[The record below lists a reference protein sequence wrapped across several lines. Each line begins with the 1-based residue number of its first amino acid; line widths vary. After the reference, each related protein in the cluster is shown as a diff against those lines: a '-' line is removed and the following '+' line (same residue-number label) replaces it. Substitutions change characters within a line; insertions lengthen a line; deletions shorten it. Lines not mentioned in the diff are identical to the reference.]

1 MISKMRFI
9 ITTVSCMMATSVFAG
24 GLPIEDNSTSLE
36 NTSNAISSAD
46 ASSDTNDT
54 SSPLSAGSSSVS
66 DVPETSATSEA
77 AGASNDDNNEDED
90 GFDAIE
96 DDPLIVDATAIMD
109 DDGMGEVSVQWQMLS
124 KDGGWM
130 NLTGAT
136 QQSFTPRQIHVSHRL
151 RVVITYVDGQGN
163 LETLIS
169 PSSSEVKNVND
180 KPTGAPILLGNPFE
194 EDALVV
200 DTSTISDED
209 GIGSYEVIW
218 QRSSTKTNWQT
229 FPNATS
235 EVLRL
240 TQSHVGFSYRS
251 VITYMDNQ
259 GTREILISNPSETVA
274 NVDDPVEGEVIIVG
288 KALEGSA
295 LSVTTSG
302 VSDEDGIASLSVSW
316 EASNDGRT
324 WRAIDGSNFNQI
336 ALNQSHVGLQIRAKA
351 SVVDTFGVETL
362 IYSQPSNTVKNVNNK
377 PSGSINVRRVGS

>member
-1 MISKMRFI
+1 MTGKMRI
-9 ITTVSCMMATSVFAG
+9 MILAATCMLTTSAYAG
-24 GLPIEDNSTSLE
+24 GLPGTDE
-36 NTSNAISSAD
+36 NGSVETDENAINASDVSTENNSPLNT
-46 ASSDTNDT
+46 ASSGNA
-54 SSPLSAGSSSVS
+54 L
-66 DVPETSATSEA
+66 PETSATSQS
-77 AGASNDDNNEDED
+77 AGATNTTNEDED
-90 GFDAIE
+90 GGFVAIE

-136 QQSFTPRQIHVSHRL
+136 QQSFTPRQIHVGHRL

-169 PSSSEVKNVND
+169 PSSTEVKNVND

-229 FPNATS
+229 FPNTTS

-288 KALEGSA
+288 NALEGSA

-316 EASNDGRT
+316 EASKDGRT

-336 ALNQSHVGLQIRAKA
+336 ALNQSHVGFQIRAKA
-351 SVVDTFGVETL
+351 SVVDSFGVETL

-377 PSGSINVRRVGS
+377 PSGTINVRRVGS

>member
-1 MISKMRFI
+1 MTGKMRI
-9 ITTVSCMMATSVFAG
+9 MILAATCMLTTSAFAG
-24 GLPIEDNSTSLE
+24 GLPGTDE
-36 NTSNAISSAD
+36 NGSVETDENAINASDVSTENNSPLNT
-46 ASSDTNDT
+46 ASSGNA
-54 SSPLSAGSSSVS
+54 L
-66 DVPETSATSEA
+66 PETSATSQS
-77 AGASNDDNNEDED
+77 AGATNTTNEDED
-90 GFDAIE
+90 GGFVAIE

-136 QQSFTPRQIHVSHRL
+136 QQSFTPRQIHVGHRL

-169 PSSSEVKNVND
+169 PSSTEVKNVND

-229 FPNATS
+229 FPNTTS

-288 KALEGSA
+288 NALEGSV

-316 EASNDGRT
+316 EASKDGRT

-336 ALNQSHVGLQIRAKA
+336 ALNQSHVGFQIRAKA
-351 SVVDTFGVETL
+351 SVVDSFGVETL

-377 PSGSINVRRVGS
+377 PSGTINVRRVGS

>member
-1 MISKMRFI
+1 MIGKTRFI
-9 ITTVSCMMATSVFAG
+9 ITAASFMFATSVCAISANAG
-24 GLPIEDNSTSLE
+24 GLPDAETDSAETSANE
-36 NTSNAISSAD
+36 TSSASPLNT
-46 ASSDTNDT
+46 ASSSGNET
-54 SSPLSAGSSSVS
+54 PG
-66 DVPETSATSEA
+66 TSATSSA
-77 AGASNDDNNEDED
+77 AGASNTGDGGED
-90 GFDAIE
+90 GEGFVAIE

-136 QQSFTPRQIHVSHRL
+136 QQSFTPRQIHVGHRL

-169 PSSSEVKNVND
+169 PSSTKVKNVND
-180 KPTGAPILLGNPFE
+180 KPSGAPILLGNALE

-209 GIGSYEVIW
+209 GIGAYEVIW
-218 QRSSTKTNWQT
+218 QRSSTRTEWQT

-240 TQSHVGFSYRS
+240 GQSHVGFSYRS
-251 VITYMDNQ
+251 VITYVDNQ

-274 NVDDPVEGEVIIVG
+274 NVDDPVEGEVMIVG
-288 KALEGSA
+288 KPLEGSM

-316 EASNDGRT
+316 EASKDGRN
-324 WRAIDGSNFNQI
+324 WRAIDGSNYNQI
-336 ALNQSHVGLQIRAKA
+336 SLNQSHVGLQIRAKA

-377 PSGSINVRRVGS
+377 PSGTINVRRVGS

>member
-1 MISKMRFI
+1 
-9 ITTVSCMMATSVFAG
+9 
-24 GLPIEDNSTSLE
+24 
-36 NTSNAISSAD
+36 
-46 ASSDTNDT
+46 
-54 SSPLSAGSSSVS
+54 
-66 DVPETSATSEA
+66 
-77 AGASNDDNNEDED
+77 
-90 GFDAIE
+90 
-96 DDPLIVDATAIMD
+96 MD

-136 QQSFTPRQIHVSHRL
+136 QQSFTPRQLHVGHRL

-169 PSSSEVKNVND
+169 PSSTEVRNVND

-274 NVDDPVEGEVIIVG
+274 NVDDPVEGEVMIVG
-288 KALEGSA
+288 NALEGSA

-316 EASNDGRT
+316 EASSDGRN
-324 WRAIDGSNFNQI
+324 WRAIDGSNYNQI
-336 ALNQSHVGLQIRAKA
+336 ALNQSHVGFQIRAKA

-362 IYSQPSNTVKNVNNK
+362 IYSQPSNTIKNVNNQ
-377 PSGSINVRRVGS
+377 PSGTINVRRVGG

>member
-1 MISKMRFI
+1 MIGKMHLI
-9 ITTVSCMMATSVFAG
+9 ITAVSCVMATTAFAG
-24 GLPIEDNSTSLE
+24 GLPGADENGSIEAEANALDASI
-36 NTSNAISSAD
+36 NTSNNS
-46 ASSDTNDT
+46 N
-54 SSPLSAGSSSVS
+54 SPLNTGSSSGNAI
-66 DVPETSATSEA
+66 PETSATSQSSGA
-77 AGASNDDNNEDED
+77 ASNGGSNDDE
-90 GFDAIE
+90 GFVAIE

-136 QQSFTPRQIHVSHRL
+136 QQSFTPRQLHVGHRL

-169 PSSSEVKNVND
+169 PSSTEVRNVND

-274 NVDDPVEGEVIIVG
+274 NVDDPVEGEVMIVG
-288 KALEGSA
+288 NALEGSA

-316 EASNDGRT
+316 EASSDGRI
-324 WRAIDGSNFNQI
+324 WRAIDGSNYNQI
-336 ALNQSHVGLQIRAKA
+336 ALNQSHVGFQIRAKA

-362 IYSQPSNTVKNVNNK
+362 IYSQPSNTVKNVNNQ
-377 PSGSINVRRVGS
+377 PSGTINVRRVGS

>member
-1 MISKMRFI
+1 MIGKMHLI
-9 ITTVSCMMATSVFAG
+9 ITAVSCMIVTSAFAG
-24 GLPIEDNSTSLE
+24 GLPGADENGSIEAE
-36 NTSNAISSAD
+36 ANALD
-46 ASSDTNDT
+46 AANDT
-54 SSPLSAGSSSVS
+54 SNTNGSPLHSGSSSGNEM
-66 DVPETSATSEA
+66 PETSATSLSSGVA
-77 AGASNDDNNEDED
+77 NNDNSNDDE
-90 GFDAIE
+90 GFVAIE

-109 DDGMGEVSVQWQMLS
+109 DDGMGEVSVQWQMMS

-136 QQSFTPRQIHVSHRL
+136 QQSFTPRQLHVGHSL

-169 PSSSEVKNVND
+169 PKSTDVKNVND

-251 VITYMDNQ
+251 VITYMDMQ

-274 NVDDPVEGEVIIVG
+274 NVDDPVEGEVMIVG
-288 KALEGSA
+288 NALEGSA

-316 EASNDGRT
+316 EASSDGRN
-324 WRAIDGSNFNQI
+324 WRAIDGSNYNQI
-336 ALNQSHVGLQIRAKA
+336 ALNQSHVGFQIRAKA

-362 IYSQPSNTVKNVNNK
+362 IYSQPSNTVKNVNNQ
-377 PSGSINVRRVGS
+377 PSGTINVRRVGG

>member
-1 MISKMRFI
+1 MTGKMRI
-9 ITTVSCMMATSVFAG
+9 MILAATCMLTTSAFAG
-24 GLPIEDNSTSLE
+24 GLPGTDE
-36 NTSNAISSAD
+36 NGSVETD
-46 ASSDTNDT
+46 ASAIDASDVSTENN
-54 SSPLSAGSSSVS
+54 SPLNTASSGNVA
-66 DVPETSATSEA
+66 PETSATSQASGA
-77 AGASNDDNNEDED
+77 ANTTNEDED
-90 GFDAIE
+90 GGFVAIE

-136 QQSFTPRQIHVSHRL
+136 QQSFTPRQIHVGHRL

-169 PSSSEVKNVND
+169 PSSTEVKNVND

-288 KALEGSA
+288 NALEGSA

-316 EASNDGRT
+316 EASKDGRT

-336 ALNQSHVGLQIRAKA
+336 ALNQAHVGFQIRAKA

-377 PSGSINVRRVGS
+377 PSGTINVRRVGS

>member
-1 MISKMRFI
+1 MTGKMRI
-9 ITTVSCMMATSVFAG
+9 MILAATCMLTTSAFAG
-24 GLPIEDNSTSLE
+24 GLPGTDENGSVETDANVNNASDISTE
-36 NTSNAISSAD
+36 NN
-46 ASSDTNDT
+46 
-54 SSPLSAGSSSVS
+54 SPLNTASTGNAA
-66 DVPETSATSEA
+66 PETSATSQA
-77 AGASNDDNNEDED
+77 AGASNTTNENDDG
-90 GFDAIE
+90 GFIAIE

-136 QQSFTPRQIHVSHRL
+136 QQSFTPRQIHVGHRL

-169 PSSSEVKNVND
+169 PSSTEVKNVND

-229 FPNATS
+229 FPNTTS

-288 KALEGSA
+288 NAVEGSA

-316 EASNDGRT
+316 EASKDGRT

-336 ALNQSHVGLQIRAKA
+336 ALNQAHVGFQIRAKA

-377 PSGSINVRRVGS
+377 PSGTINVRRVGS

>member
-1 MISKMRFI
+1 MTGKMRI
-9 ITTVSCMMATSVFAG
+9 MILAATCMLTTSAFAG
-24 GLPIEDNSTSLE
+24 GLPGTDE
-36 NTSNAISSAD
+36 NGSVETDENAISASD
-46 ASSDTNDT
+46 VSTENNSPLNTASSGNA
-54 SSPLSAGSSSVS
+54 L
-66 DVPETSATSEA
+66 PETSATSQS
-77 AGASNDDNNEDED
+77 AGATNTTNEDED
-90 GFDAIE
+90 GGFVAIE

-136 QQSFTPRQIHVSHRL
+136 QQSFTPRQIHVGHRL

-169 PSSSEVKNVND
+169 PSSTEVKNVND

-229 FPNATS
+229 FPNTTS

-288 KALEGSA
+288 NALEGSA

-316 EASNDGRT
+316 EASKDGRT

-336 ALNQSHVGLQIRAKA
+336 ALNQSHVGFQIRAKA
-351 SVVDTFGVETL
+351 SVVDSFGVETL

-377 PSGSINVRRVGS
+377 PSGTINVRRVGS

>member
-1 MISKMRFI
+1 MSGKTRFI
-9 ITTVSCMMATSVFAG
+9 ITAASFMFATSVCAISANAG
-24 GLPIEDNSTSLE
+24 GLPDADSDSSEIDANEANSASPL
-36 NTSNAISSAD
+36 NTS
-46 ASSDTNDT
+46 
-54 SSPLSAGSSSVS
+54 SSSGNE
-66 DVPETSATSEA
+66 VPSTSATSSS
-77 AGASNDDNNEDED
+77 AGATGSSNEGSED
-90 GFDAIE
+90 GEGFVAIE

-124 KDGGWM
+124 NDGGWM

-136 QQSFTPRQIHVSHRL
+136 QQSFTPRQIHVGHRL

-169 PSSSEVKNVND
+169 PSSTKVKNVND
-180 KPTGAPILLGNPFE
+180 KPSGAPILLGNALE

-218 QRSSTKTNWQT
+218 QRSSTRTEWQT

-240 TQSHVGFSYRS
+240 GQSHVGFSYRA
-251 VITYMDNQ
+251 VITYLDNQ

-274 NVDDPVEGEVIIVG
+274 NVDDPVEGEVMIVG
-288 KALEGSA
+288 KPLEGSM

-316 EASNDGRT
+316 EASRDGRN
-324 WRAIDGSNFNQI
+324 WRAIDGSNYNQI
-336 ALNQSHVGLQIRAKA
+336 SLNQAHVGFQIRAKA

-362 IYSQPSNTVKNVNNK
+362 IYSQPSNTIKNVNNA
-377 PSGSINVRRVGS
+377 PSGTINVRRVGS